1 MPLAKLRPIQ
11 NFTQVDKIE
20 QALQEYFDRSNLLPG
35 DPLPK
40 ELDLAK
46 ALGVSRTAL
55 REALSRFKTLGLI
68 ESRKNRGMTLAFP
81 DPMVNLERVMSPRF
95 LGGQTLN
102 DIFEL
107 RLVLE
112 IGISEILFK
121 RKNAATLA
129 ELNAVVEKEEKT
141 TSKKEILKYD
151 IEFHSMLYKI
161 SGNETMLRF
170 QRMLIP
176 IFNHVYR
183 ELHLE
188 EQPLRNNKI
197 THRDLY
203 NTLKD
208 GNPDDFRTKMK
219 EHLSP
224 YLENI
229 T

>member
-1 MPLAKLRPIQ
+1 MQLAKIKPIE
-11 NFTQVDKIE
+11 NLTQVDKIE
-20 QALQEYFDRSNLLPG
+20 QALQDYFERSNLQPG

-40 ELDLAK
+40 EMDLAK

-55 REALSRFKTLGLI
+55 REALTRFKTLGLI
-68 ESRKNRGMTLAFP
+68 ESKKNRGMTLAFP
-81 DPMVNLERVMSPRF
+81 DLFLNMERVMTPRL

-112 IGISEILFK
+112 IGICELLFK
-121 RKNAATLA
+121 RKDTQNLI
-129 ELNAVVEKEEKT
+129 ELKNIVEKEERAGT
-141 TSKKEILKYD
+141 KKEVLKYD

-170 QRMLIP
+170 QKMLIP
-176 IFNHVYR
+176 IFNHVYQ

-188 EQPLRNNKI
+188 EQPLKNNEI
-197 THRDLY
+197 THRDLF

-208 GNPDDFRTKMK
+208 GDPDEFRTKMK
-219 EHLSP
+219 KHLSP
-224 YLENI
+224 YLKDI
-229 T
+229 I